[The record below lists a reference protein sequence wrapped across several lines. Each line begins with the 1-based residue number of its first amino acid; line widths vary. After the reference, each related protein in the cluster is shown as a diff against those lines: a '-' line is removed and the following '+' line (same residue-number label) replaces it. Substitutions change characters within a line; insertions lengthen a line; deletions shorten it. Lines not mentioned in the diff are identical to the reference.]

1 MKLLNWFAD
10 KQPTNSPSEKTND
23 GSSTTSAAPSESSFQ
38 TTSKVYKFQEKW
50 KTNRSWLLFD
60 SDLNMMYCNVC
71 KQYDKSQKANSFR
84 EGTSS
89 FRKQNVD
96 AHEQSDLHRR
106 AIDSKRVME
115 KPANERPMEK
125 LTTLMSQMEIEQM
138 KILFRTAFYVAKKG
152 KPFSDFPDLLK
163 LQRANGVK
171 ISENYCNDK
180 QAKTFIKFF
189 LLRAATLHCRRN
201 K

>member
-1 MKLLNWFAD
+1 
-10 KQPTNSPSEKTND
+10 
-23 GSSTTSAAPSESSFQ
+23 
-38 TTSKVYKFQEKW
+38 
-50 KTNRSWLLFD
+50 
-60 SDLNMMYCNVC
+60 MYCNVC

-152 KPFSDFPDLLK
+152 RPFSDFPDLLK
-163 LQRANGVK
+163 L
-171 ISENYCNDK
+171 
-180 QAKTFIKFF
+180 
-189 LLRAATLHCRRN
+189 
-201 K
+201 